1 MFRRITISTLKL
13 SSSRSISSAPDSLVH
28 KGLWQTTGFLNGEFL
43 LNNDKKTFD
52 VYNPCNGKL
61 IAKCSRMNANDV
73 NNYAQIS
80 MDAFNNFK
88 TTTAFERSKMLVKMA
103 DLMGKYSDDLA
114 LILSLE
120 SGKPF
125 AEAKGEVAY
134 ARSFYELY
142 SEEAK
147 RISGEVL
154 QPTSNDRRIL
164 TIKQP
169 VGPAALITPWNF
181 PSAMITRKVSIYLTI
196 YLSIYLSNYS
206 IIYLSISIGWTC
218 YSCRM

>member
-1 MFRRITISTLKL
+1 MFRRITLSNIKL
-13 SSSRSISSAPDSLVH
+13 SSKRLLSNAPDALVH
-28 KGLWQTTGFLNGEFL
+28 KGLWQTTGFVNGKFL
-43 LNNDKKTFD
+43 LNNDDKNTFD

-61 IAKCSRMNANDV
+61 IAKCPRMNVKDV
-73 NNYAQIS
+73 NNYAQVS

-88 TTTAFERSKMLVKMA
+88 TTTAFERSKMLLKMA

-125 AEAKGEVAY
+125 AEAKGEIAY

-142 SEEAK
+142 AEEAK
-147 RISGEVL
+147 RISGEIL
-154 QPTSNDRRIL
+154 QPTNNDRRIL

-181 PSAMITRKVSIYLTI
+181 PSAMITRKVQYIYIYI
-196 YLSIYLSNYS
+196 YLSK
-206 IIYLSISIGWTC
+206 ISLIVSLGWSS
-218 YSCRM
+218 YSCRL